1 MPKTLKITKEMILDT
16 AFDIAKEEG
25 MNQVSNREIAKRLN
39 SSIRPIYYQFSNT
52 EELKKE
58 LYQKI
63 ERYFYQVIMADLND
77 SMPQY
82 KQIGINYIKFACTEK
97 NLFQILFMSKGD
109 YFLDSFVSKDAE
121 DFSTISKLIKL
132 STNLNEKDIESFH
145 LKMWIF
151 THGIATLA
159 ANGTITFTPKQI
171 EELLSLEFQALM
183 LLEEN
188 PDNKWVLKKKEEI
201 KK

>member
-1 MPKTLKITKEMILDT
+1 MKEGAVLPKTLKITKEMILDT

-82 KQIGINYIKFACTEK
+82 KQIGINYIKFACDEK

-121 DFSTISKLIKL
+121 DFFKSALYGTYFDQFIMLYYSGLINNYRTIWFNAISRSRYKC
-132 STNLNEKDIESFH
+132 FC
-145 LKMWIF
+145 
-151 THGIATLA
+151 
-159 ANGTITFTPKQI
+159 
-171 EELLSLEFQALM
+171 
-183 LLEEN
+183 
-188 PDNKWVLKKKEEI
+188 
-201 KK
+201 

>member
-1 MPKTLKITKEMILDT
+1 MKEGAVLPKTLKITKEMILDT

-82 KQIGINYIKFACTEK
+82 KQIGII
-97 NLFQILFMSKGD
+97 
-109 YFLDSFVSKDAE
+109 
-121 DFSTISKLIKL
+121 FST
-132 STNLNEKDIESFH
+132 EC
-145 LKMWIF
+145 
-151 THGIATLA
+151 
-159 ANGTITFTPKQI
+159 
-171 EELLSLEFQALM
+171 
-183 LLEEN
+183 
-188 PDNKWVLKKKEEI
+188 
-201 KK
+201 